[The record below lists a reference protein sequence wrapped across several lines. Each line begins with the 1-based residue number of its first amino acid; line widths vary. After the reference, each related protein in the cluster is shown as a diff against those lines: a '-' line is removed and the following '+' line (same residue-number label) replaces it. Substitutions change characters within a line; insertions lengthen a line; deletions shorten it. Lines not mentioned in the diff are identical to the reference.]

1 MGGEQEAGGGG
12 QLRVQWDPPP
22 REEVIRDKDRTENK
36 ADKRSF
42 SLGETKSEHLD
53 KLKKILCML
62 SQREACDFK
71 AKFDQLTMAWMVVWY
86 GFEHSLQS

>member
-1 MGGEQEAGGGG
+1 MHILAIP
-12 QLRVQWDPPP
+12 L
-22 REEVIRDKDRTENK
+22 
-36 ADKRSF
+36 SF
-42 SLGETKSEHLD
+42 RHE
-53 KLKKILCML
+53 KLCQILERLFVVFHCYKKILCML